1 MVDTTN
7 SIDLS
12 GQTALVT
19 GANQGI
25 GWAIARM
32 LAAHGARVA
41 INYPDEQARPH
52 DLSPLGAG
60 AIAIQGDI
68 GSTAQIAR
76 VFDQVRAELG
86 RLDILVNN
94 AGIFPRMAVLDVDE
108 ATWDRV
114 LDVNLKG
121 SFFCAQAAAQ
131 MMVEQRS
138 GAIVNIAS
146 ESALVPD
153 VNGAAY
159 CASKAGLVA
168 VTKVLARALIPSGIR
183 VNAVAPGMTDTSQ
196 PRGGYTESGIAQ
208 RAAENPSGRIAV
220 VDDVARAVVYLVSPL
235 SEYVVGQTLF
245 VTGGDLM
252 VP

>member
-1 MVDTTN
+1 
-7 SIDLS
+7 
-12 GQTALVT
+12 
-19 GANQGI
+19 
-25 GWAIARM
+25 
-32 LAAHGARVA
+32 
-41 INYPDEQARPH
+41 
-52 DLSPLGAG
+52 
-60 AIAIQGDI
+60 
-68 GSTAQIAR
+68 
-76 VFDQVRAELG
+76 
-86 RLDILVNN
+86 
-94 AGIFPRMAVLDVDE
+94 
-108 ATWDRV
+108 
-114 LDVNLKG
+114 
-121 SFFCAQAAAQ
+121 
-131 MMVEQRS
+131 
-138 GAIVNIAS
+138 VNIAS